1 MRYAFVVFALI
12 LLGTPSSDAAT
23 LQRSATFP
31 DFTVQSDSLG
41 VTMSRV
47 ISRGAVYVNGNE
59 LTAPFRIV
67 GTKNRLTV
75 NGVVVSCEAPR
86 SAKRYELLWS
96 RIEGDLVSP
105 PTDVRTDKLMPRPSP
120 SPVQVEVIGGQ
131 VTGGPSPDD
140 PVTQLS
146 PATQACLGLVS
157 GTLDNG
163 GIAIVADDLLPFLV
177 APANAQSARFYIG
190 VYRSGGS
197 VAPEVLAQ
205 HGLER
210 LAEFSQLFRM
220 PLSLQRIREEE

>member
-23 LQRSATFP
+23 PQRSGTFP
-31 DFTVQSDSLG
+31 DFTVQSDSSG

-47 ISRGAVYVNGNE
+47 IPRGAVYVNGNE

-67 GTKNRLTV
+67 GTKDRLTV

-86 SAKRYELLWS
+86 SARRFELLWS
-96 RIEGDLVSP
+96 RIDGELQRP
-105 PTDVRTDKLMPRPSP
+105 PADVRPTVPSP
-120 SPVQVEVIGGQ
+120 ASSGPVQVEVIGGD

-140 PVTQLS
+140 PVTKLS
-146 PATQACLGLVS
+146 PAAQACLGLVA
-157 GTLDNG
+157 GTLETG
-163 GIAIVADDLLPFLV
+163 GIVIVADDLLPFLV
-177 APANAQSARFYIG
+177 ASANAQSARFTIG
-190 VYRSGGS
+190 VIQSGGS

-210 LAEFSQLFRM
+210 LAEFAPLFRK
-220 PLSLQRIREEE
+220 PLPLQCSEEE